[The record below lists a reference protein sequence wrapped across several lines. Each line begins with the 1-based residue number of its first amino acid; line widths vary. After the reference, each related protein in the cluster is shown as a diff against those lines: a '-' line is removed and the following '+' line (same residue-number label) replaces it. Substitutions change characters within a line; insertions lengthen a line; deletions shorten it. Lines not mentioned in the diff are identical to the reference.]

1 MWSPQRYREIGR
13 QLGADDKL
21 IERAASAIETF
32 IDKQPKLPPLLTLG
46 HLAHRSGVSWFHLRQ
61 YVEGQRSN
69 IYDYFRIRKR
79 TGGYRQISVPDPKLM
94 IVQRWIAA
102 HILAE
107 LPVHRA
113 SFAFAPKSSIVR
125 CAAQHCGAR
134 WLIKLDIS
142 GFFGS
147 ISEIQVYHVFLEAG
161 YAPLVAFE
169 LARLCTHAPSGSK
182 RYGKTEWLAL
192 ATSRPIYAYRQF
204 HIGYLPQG
212 APTSPMLSNLI
223 MRETDKCIAAL
234 AGRTGLTYTRY
245 SDDITF
251 STTGAF
257 DRRKAMTVVRETTA
271 ILRRI
276 GLNAN
281 EKKTRI
287 VPPGARKVVLGLLVD
302 GARPRL
308 TREFR
313 DQLRQHLYY
322 LKKLGPE
329 AHRAARNFDT
339 VSGLHRH
346 VRGLID
352 FAQSVDSIFAGAM
365 RAKFDAVGW
374 SLDTA
379 PLTPD
384 TIE

>member
-1 MWSPQRYREIGR
+1 MWSPQHYRETGR
-13 QLGADDKL
+13 QLGVDDDL

-32 IDKQPKLPPLLTLG
+32 IDSHPRLPPILTLG
-46 HLAHRSGVSWFHLRQ
+46 HLARRTGVSWFHLRLF
-61 YVEGQRSN
+61 VEGSRWSD
-69 IYDYFRIRKR
+69 YTYFRIRKR
-79 TGGYRQISVPDPKLM
+79 SGGYRQISVPDTKLM
-94 IVQRWIAA
+94 IVQRWIAG

-113 SFAFAPKSSIVR
+113 SFAFAPKSSIVG
-125 CAAQHCGAR
+125 CASQHCGAR

-147 ISEIQVYHVFLEAG
+147 ISEIQVYRVFLEAG
-161 YAPLVAFE
+161 YSPLVGFE

-182 RYGKTEWLAL
+182 RYGKAEWIAPKIW
-192 ATSRPIYAYRQF
+192 RPIHAYRQF

-212 APTSPMLSNLI
+212 APTSPMLSNLV
-223 MRETDKCIAAL
+223 MRETDKKIAAL
-234 AGRTGLTYTRY
+234 AAKAGLTYTRY

-257 DRRKAMTVVRETTA
+257 DRAKAMAVVWETTA

-276 GLNAN
+276 GLEVN
-281 EKKTRI
+281 KRKTCI
-287 VPPGARKVVLGLLVD
+287 VPPGARKLVLGLLVD
-302 GARPRL
+302 GKAPRL

-313 DQLRQHLYY
+313 DRLRQHLHY
-322 LKKLGPE
+322 LETVGPE
-329 AHRAARNFDT
+329 AHRAARHFDT
-339 VSGLHRH
+339 VAGLFRH

-352 FAQSVDSIFAGAM
+352 FAKSVDGDFAERM

-374 SLDTA
+374 SLD
-379 PLTPD
+379 
-384 TIE
+384 

>member
-1 MWSPQRYREIGR
+1 MWSPQHYREIGR
-13 QLGADDKL
+13 QLGTDDEL
-21 IERAASAIETF
+21 IERAAAAIESF
-32 IDKQPKLPPLLTLG
+32 IDKQPKLPPLVTLG
-46 HLAHRSGVSWFHLRQ
+46 HLARRTGVSWFHLRQ
-61 YVEGQRSN
+61 YVEGQRST
-69 IYDYFRIRKR
+69 IYEYFRIRKR
-79 TGGYRQISVPDPKLM
+79 SGGHRLISVPDPKLM

-113 SFAFAPKSSIVR
+113 SFAFAPKSSIVG

-147 ISEIQVYHVFLEAG
+147 ISEINVYHVFLEAG
-161 YAPLVAFE
+161 YSPLVAFE
-169 LARLCTHAPSGSK
+169 LTRLCTHAPSGSK
-182 RYGKTEWLAL
+182 RYGRAEWLAP
-192 ATSRPIYAYRQF
+192 ATWRPIHAYRQF

-223 MRETDKCIAAL
+223 MRETDSLIAAL
-234 AGRTGLTYTRY
+234 ATRAGLTYTRY

-257 DRRKAMTVVRETTA
+257 DREKAMAVVWETTA
-271 ILRRI
+271 ILRRV
-276 GLNAN
+276 GLQVNK
-281 EKKTRI
+281 KKTRI

-302 GARPRL
+302 DEAPRL

-313 DQLRQHLYY
+313 DRLRQHLYY
-322 LKKLGPE
+322 LEKLGPE
-329 AHRAARNFDT
+329 AHRAARRFDT
-339 VSGLHRH
+339 VSGLYRH

-352 FAQSVDSIFAGAM
+352 FANSVDAIFAAAM
-365 RAKFDAVGW
+365 RAKFDAVSW
-374 SLDTA
+374 SLDMA
-379 PLTPD
+379 D
-384 TIE
+384 DG